1 MNKNAIKSYA
11 VWARTEL
18 MKQVSQ
24 KAYEYGVTEN
34 SLPELN
40 IDTINDRL
48 LSSDEKSQLNELVRE
63 VRKNGFEHV
72 IEEVAYTWF
81 NRFIALRYMEVNNY
95 LPRDLRVRVFTNENN
110 EFKPEILSEAL
121 HLDMN
126 CLDVHRVFDYIEQN
140 KEEKLYKYLLLTLC
154 NEMNEYLPCMF
165 TSINDYKTLLFP
177 DNLLKD
183 DSVLARLIS
192 DIDEDSWLDQVQIIG
207 WLYQYYNSEL
217 KDIVM
222 KKKNYTKDDIP
233 AATQL
238 FTPDWIVRYMVENS
252 LGRLYIN
259 KKKHEGIFEDGRD
272 PSEMTIDEI
281 NEKRISNEKYIS
293 NEMGWKYYLPEAKQ
307 DAEVLK
313 ELEKIELEHSKLQP
327 EDIKLIDPCMGS
339 GHILVYAFDVLM
351 DIYRD
356 AGYSD
361 RDASKSILENNLY
374 GLEIDERAYHLA
386 YFALMMKARQYNRRI
401 LSKDTKINLV
411 EIVESSSEL
420 NEELLSRLGVY
431 KELGQ
436 YLVNTFKEAKEF
448 GSILS
453 LDCTLVQLNEL
464 DNRLIEIDNN
474 AKYGS
479 MLDQI
484 ESQQLIDLIDPL
496 LKQARLLVQKYDVV
510 VTNPPYMAPN
520 PKQKLYVQKHYKD
533 YKADLFGVFEKKCH
547 LLNKCNGYQTMII
560 LPSYMFLSSFENARK
575 EMLSNVTICS
585 LLHMGRGIF
594 GVDFGS
600 TAFVLLNNKIENNKG
615 RYFRLHERT
624 FQYIDPDHIAQL
636 YLDSKEDDSLLFDFQ
651 TYDTQNDIKYKDN
664 GLKLSFI
671 TTQDNFK
678 KIPGSPIAYWVS
690 SKLLSAFQVGR
701 PLSPVASPC
710 VGLQTGDNGRFL
722 RLWFE
727 VCNQNISFDCS
738 SCEESFARA
747 TRWFP
752 YNKGGDFRKW
762 YGNSDYIVNWENN
775 GNEIRNFK
783 DERGKLRSRPQNTQY
798 YFKESATWSKISS
811 GPISFRF
818 KPRGFVF
825 DVAGTSIFSDNKE
838 LLIYILGLCNTKIIT
853 AILKAMSPT
862 LNYEVGQIAS
872 LPVILE
878 NEGISSVIDVTSS
891 LIKFSKLDWDS
902 FETSWDFKVHPLVE
916 LRLAGASA
924 RGDNDPSARVSS
936 AYKAWSMACE
946 ERFNQLKANEEEL
959 NRIFIEIYGLQDELT
974 PEVEDKD
981 VTVRKADLVRDI
993 KSFISYA
1000 VGCMFGRYS
1009 LDVEGLAYAGGEWDS
1024 SKYSIFIP
1032 DADDIIP
1039 ICDEEYFEDDIVS
1052 RFVEFVSVVYGSDTL
1067 EENLKF
1073 IADAL
1078 GGKGTPREVLRN
1090 YFLNDFFKDHCNT
1103 YQVTGSGKRPI
1114 YWLFDSGKK
1123 NGFKA
1128 LVYIHRYTPDLI
1140 ARMRT
1145 GYIHPQQARYRTQ
1158 IELLQEQIDMA
1169 GSTSEK
1175 VKLSKQLKKINEQLL
1190 ELNKYEEIVHHW
1202 ADKMEPMDLDDGVK
1216 VNYAKFQELLAK
1228 IK

>member
-40 IDTINDRL
+40 TDTINDRL

-121 HLDMN
+121 HLEMN
-126 CLDVHRVFDYIEQN
+126 GLDTQRVFDYIEQN
-140 KEEKLYKYLLLTLC
+140 KQEELYKYLLLTLC
-154 NEMNEYLPCMF
+154 NEMNEYLPFMF

-192 DIDEDSWLDQVQIIG
+192 DIDEDSWLNQVQIIG

-272 PSEMTIDEI
+272 PSEMIIDEI
-281 NEKRISNEKYIS
+281 NDKRIANEKYIS

-307 DAEVLK
+307 DVEVLK

-386 YFALMMKARQYNRRI
+386 YFALMIKARQYNRRI

-411 EIVESSSEL
+411 EIVESSPEL
-420 NEELLSRLGVY
+420 NDDLLSHLGEY

-436 YLVNTFKEAKEF
+436 YLVETFKEAKEF
-448 GSILS
+448 GSILN
-453 LDCTLVQLNEL
+453 LDCTLEQLQKLENNLFE
-464 DNRLIEIDNN
+464 IENN

-496 LKQARLLVQKYDVV
+496 LKQAKLLVQKYDVV
-510 VTNPPYMAPN
+510 VTNPPYMPPS
-520 PKQKLYVQKHYKD
+520 PKQKQYVQKNYPDSKS
-533 YKADLFGVFEKKCH
+533 DLFAVFIEKCH
-547 LLNKCNGYQTMII
+547 DLTKKNAYQAMITMH
-560 LPSYMFLSSFENARK
+560 SWMFLSSFEKLRNKLISNNNIVNMAHLGAR
-575 EMLSNVTICS
+575 
-585 LLHMGRGIF
+585 
-594 GVDFGS
+594 
-600 TAFVLLNNKIENNKG
+600 AFEEIGGEVVQTTSFIIENNHIKNYQSG
-615 RYFRLHERT
+615 FKRLVDYNSQDGKKDEYLTERN
-624 FQYIDPDHIAQL
+624 L
-636 YLDSKEDDSLLFDFQ
+636 YVSSSE
-651 TYDTQNDIKYKDN
+651 
-664 GLKLSFI
+664 
-671 TTQDNFK
+671 NFN

-690 SKLLSAFQVGR
+690 DLFLDSYKNKKLEDIKCYARNGIT
-701 PLSPVASPC
+701 
-710 VGLQTGDNGRFL
+710 TGENDLFI

-727 VCNQNISFDCS
+727 VVNINNK
-738 SCEESFARA
+738 
-747 TRWFP
+747 WYP
-752 YNKGGDFRKW
+752 LNKGGAYRKW
-762 YGNSDYIVNWENN
+762 
-775 GNEIRNFK
+775 
-783 DERGKLRSRPQNTQY
+783 
-798 YFKESATWSKISS
+798 
-811 GPISFRF
+811 
-818 KPRGFVF
+818 
-825 DVAGTSIFSDNKE
+825 
-838 LLIYILGLCNTKIIT
+838 
-853 AILKAMSPT
+853 
-862 LNYEVGQIAS
+862 
-872 LPVILE
+872 
-878 NEGISSVIDVTSS
+878 
-891 LIKFSKLDWDS
+891 
-902 FETSWDFKVHPLVE
+902 
-916 LRLAGASA
+916 
-924 RGDNDPSARVSS
+924 
-936 AYKAWSMACE
+936 
-946 ERFNQLKANEEEL
+946 
-959 NRIFIEIYGLQDELT
+959 
-974 PEVEDKD
+974 
-981 VTVRKADLVRDI
+981 
-993 KSFISYA
+993 
-1000 VGCMFGRYS
+1000 
-1009 LDVEGLAYAGGEWDS
+1009 
-1024 SKYSIFIP
+1024 
-1032 DADDIIP
+1032 
-1039 ICDEEYFEDDIVS
+1039 
-1052 RFVEFVSVVYGSDTL
+1052 
-1067 EENLKF
+1067 
-1073 IADAL
+1073 
-1078 GGKGTPREVLRN
+1078 
-1090 YFLNDFFKDHCNT
+1090 
-1103 YQVTGSGKRPI
+1103 
-1114 YWLFDSGKK
+1114 
-1123 NGFKA
+1123 
-1128 LVYIHRYTPDLI
+1128 
-1140 ARMRT
+1140 
-1145 GYIHPQQARYRTQ
+1145 
-1158 IELLQEQIDMA
+1158 
-1169 GSTSEK
+1169 
-1175 VKLSKQLKKINEQLL
+1175 
-1190 ELNKYEEIVHHW
+1190 
-1202 ADKMEPMDLDDGVK
+1202 
-1216 VNYAKFQELLAK
+1216 
-1228 IK
+1228 

>member
-40 IDTINDRL
+40 TDTINDRL

-121 HLDMN
+121 HLEMN
-126 CLDVHRVFDYIEQN
+126 GLDTQKVFDYIEKN
-140 KEEKLYKYLLLTLC
+140 KQEELYKYLLLTLC
-154 NEMNEYLPCMF
+154 NEMNEYLPNMF

-183 DSVLARLIS
+183 DSVLVRLIS

-259 KKKHEGIFEDGRD
+259 KKKHQGIFEDGRD

-281 NEKRISNEKYIS
+281 NDKRIANEKYIS

-411 EIVESSSEL
+411 EIVESSTKL
-420 NEELLSRLGVY
+420 NEDLLSRLGEY

-436 YLVNTFKEAKEF
+436 YLVDTFKEAKEF
-448 GSILS
+448 GSILN
-453 LDCTLVQLNEL
+453 LDCTLEQLQKLENNLFE
-464 DNRLIEIDNN
+464 IENN
-474 AKYGS
+474 AKFGS
-479 MLDQI
+479 MLEQI
-484 ESQQLIDLIDPL
+484 ESQQLIDLIGPL
-496 LKQARLLVQKYDVV
+496 LKQAKLLVQKYDVV
-510 VTNPPYMAPN
+510 VTNPPYMPPS
-520 PKQKLYVQKHYKD
+520 PKQKQYVQKNYPDSKS
-533 YKADLFGVFEKKCH
+533 DLFAVFIEKCH
-547 LLNKCNGYQTMII
+547 DLTKKHAYQSMITMH
-560 LPSYMFLSSFENARK
+560 SWMFLSSFEKLRNKLINNNTIVNMAHLGARAF
-575 EMLSNVTICS
+575 EEIGGEVVQTTSF
-585 LLHMGRGIF
+585 IF
-594 GVDFGS
+594 
-600 TAFVLLNNKIENNKG
+600 ENNHIKNYQSG
-615 RYFRLHERT
+615 FKRLVDYNS
-624 FQYIDPDHIAQL
+624 QDG
-636 YLDSKEDDSLLFDFQ
+636 KEDEYLTKRNLYVSSSE
-651 TYDTQNDIKYKDN
+651 K
-664 GLKLSFI
+664 
-671 TTQDNFK
+671 FK
-678 KIPGSPIAYWVS
+678 KIPGNPIAYWVS
-690 SKLLSAFQVGR
+690 DNFVSNFSEKSISDKFLPKFGMS
-701 PLSPVASPC
+701 
-710 VGLQTGDNGRFL
+710 TGDGNRFIRMWHEVMVDRIDITL
-722 RLWFE
+722 TTITEVSKKNVLW
-727 VCNQNISFDCS
+727 VPLD
-738 SCEESFARA
+738 
-747 TRWFP
+747 
-752 YNKGGDFRKW
+752 KGGSYRKW
-762 YGNSDYIVNWENN
+762 YGNNNYVVWWKNN
-775 GNEIRNFK
+775 GEDIKNCK
-783 DERGKLRSRPQNTQY
+783 KAAVRSPQ
-798 YFKESATWSKISS
+798 YFFTSHISWTLISS
-811 GPISFRF
+811 GDFSSRYF
-818 KPRGFVF
+818 KNGYALDTASNCIYFKDNIEKIDVLGFLNSI
-825 DVAGTSIFSDNKE
+825 VADKYLQILNPTMNFSCGVIGKLPYMIKNE
-838 LLIYILGLCNTKIIT
+838 LLKNKIDDYVSIN
-853 AILKAMSPT
+853 IQL
-862 LNYEVGQIAS
+862 
-872 LPVILE
+872 
-878 NEGISSVIDVTSS
+878 
-891 LIKFSKLDWDS
+891 SKDDWDS
-902 FETSWDFKVHPLVE
+902 FETSWDFKIHPLVE
-916 LRLAGASA
+916 LRLAGSSA
-924 RGDNDPSARVSS
+924 WGDNAPSARISS

-959 NRIFIEIYGLQDELT
+959 NRIFIDIYGLQDELT

-1009 LDVEGLAYAGGEWDS
+1009 LDVEGLAYAGGEWDG
-1024 SKYSIFIP
+1024 SKYTTFIP

-1052 RFVEFVSVVYGSDTL
+1052 RFIDFVSVVYGSDTL

-1073 IADAL
+1073 ITDAL

-1090 YFLNDFFKDHCNT
+1090 YFLNDFYKDHCNT

-1158 IELLQEQIDMA
+1158 IELLQEQIDIA

-1175 VKLSKQLKKINEQLL
+1175 VKLSKQLKKINKQCL

>member
-18 MKQVSQ
+18 MNQVSQ

-40 IDTINDRL
+40 TDTINDRL

-95 LPRDLRVRVFTNENN
+95 LPRGVNVRLFPNENN
-110 EFKPEILSEAL
+110 VFKPEILSEAL
-121 HLDMN
+121 HLEMN
-126 CLDVHRVFDYIEQN
+126 GLDTQKVFDYIEKN
-140 KEEKLYKYLLLTLC
+140 KQEELYKYLLLTLC
-154 NEMNEYLPCMF
+154 NEMNEYLPNMF

-183 DSVLARLIS
+183 DSVLVRLIS

-222 KKKNYTKDDIP
+222 KKKNYAKDDIP

-259 KKKHEGIFEDGRD
+259 KKKHQGIFEDGRD

-281 NEKRISNEKYIS
+281 NDKRIANEKYIS

-307 DAEVLK
+307 DTEVLK

-386 YFALMMKARQYNRRI
+386 YFAIMMKARQYNRRI

-411 EIVESSSEL
+411 EIVESSSDL
-420 NEELLSRLGVY
+420 NNDLLSHLGEY

-436 YLVNTFKEAKEF
+436 YLVDTFKEAKEF
-448 GSILS
+448 GSILN
-453 LDCTLVQLNEL
+453 LDCTLEQLNEL
-464 DNRLIEIDNN
+464 DNTLIEIYKMAD
-474 AKYGS
+474 YGS

-496 LKQARLLVQKYDVV
+496 LKQAILLVQKYDVV
-510 VTNPPYMAPN
+510 VTNPPYMGSKGGMN
-520 PKQKLYVQKHYKD
+520 SMLKNYIGKNYTQSKSDLYAVFMDVAYSMCKD
-533 YKADLFGVFEKKCH
+533 Y
-547 LLNKCNGYQTMII
+547 GYMSMINQHGW
-560 LPSYMFLSSFENARK
+560 MFLSSFSKLRSFVVENESIVNMIHLGTRAF
-575 EMLSNVTICS
+575 EEISGEVVQT
-585 LLHMGRGIF
+585 
-594 GVDFGS
+594 
-600 TAFVLLNNKIENNKG
+600 TAFVTEKVPVDYIGKYIRLVDVGDSGEKEKNFLSIMRGNNNELLYEFPMRYYSYLPDNLIGYWISTKVIDIYNNEKA
-615 RYFRLHERT
+615 LA
-624 FQYIDPDHIAQL
+624 DIAKPRQ
-636 YLDSKEDDSLLFDFQ
+636 
-651 TYDTQNDIKYKDN
+651 
-664 GLKLSFI
+664 GLS
-671 TTQDNFK
+671 T
-678 KIPGSPIAYWVS
+678 S
-690 SKLLSAFQVGR
+690 
-701 PLSPVASPC
+701 
-710 VGLQTGDNGRFL
+710 DNGRFL

-727 VCNQNISFDCS
+727 TDIHNIGFGFGNRKDASDS
-738 SCEESFARA
+738 GKK
-747 TRWFP
+747 WFP
-752 YNKGGDFRKW
+752 YNKGGEYRKW
-762 YGNSDYIVNWENN
+762 YGNNNYVINWQYDGKELREWADYLNTHGTSMGRLVSQEFYFKKGLTWSGVGATRFGVRCYPQGMLFDVGAN
-775 GNEIRNFK
+775 GLFIEEELYYYMAGFLNTKLANDMIKVLNPTINTGSGTV
-783 DERGKLRSRPQNTQY
+783 GKLPIIISESHISVVEKLV
-798 YFKESATWSKISS
+798 KECIDIAKI
-811 GPISFRF
+811 
-818 KPRGFVF
+818 
-825 DVAGTSIFSDNKE
+825 E
-838 LLIYILGLCNTKIIT
+838 
-853 AILKAMSPT
+853 
-862 LNYEVGQIAS
+862 
-872 LPVILE
+872 
-878 NEGISSVIDVTSS
+878 
-891 LIKFSKLDWDS
+891 WDLY
-902 FETSWDFKVHPLVE
+902 ETSWNFNGNPLVKNHI
-916 LRLAGASA
+916 STIS
-924 RGDNDPSARVSS
+924 D
-936 AYKAWSMACE
+936 AYNLWCNECE
-946 ERFNQLKANEEEL
+946 DRFNVLKSNEEEL
-959 NRIFIEIYGLQDELT
+959 NRIFIDIYGLQDELT

-981 VTVRKADLVRDI
+981 VTVRKADLVRAI

-1000 VGCMFGRYS
+1000 VGCIFGRYS
-1009 LDVEGLAYAGGEWDS
+1009 LDVEGLAYAGGEWDD
-1024 SKYSIFIP
+1024 SKYTSFIP
-1032 DADDIIP
+1032 DKDDIIP

>member
-40 IDTINDRL
+40 TDTINDRL

-121 HLDMN
+121 HLEMN
-126 CLDVHRVFDYIEQN
+126 GLDTQKVFDYIEKN
-140 KEEKLYKYLLLTLC
+140 KQEELYKYLLLTLC
-154 NEMNEYLPCMF
+154 NEMNEYLPNMF

-233 AATQL
+233 AVTQL

-259 KKKHEGIFEDGRD
+259 KKKHDGIFADGKD
-272 PSEMTIDEI
+272 PSEMTVDEI
-281 NEKRISNEKYIS
+281 NQSRITVEKLIS
-293 NEMGWKYYLPEAKQ
+293 NEMGWKYYLPEANQ
-307 DAEVLK
+307 EPEVLK

-327 EDIKLIDPCMGS
+327 EDIKVIDPCMGS

-411 EIVESSSEL
+411 EIVESSVEL
-420 NEELLSRLGVY
+420 NDDLLSHLGEY

-436 YLVNTFKEAKEF
+436 YLVDTFKEAKEF
-448 GSILS
+448 GSILN
-453 LDCTLVQLNEL
+453 LDCTLEQLQKLENNLFE
-464 DNRLIEIDNN
+464 IENN

-496 LKQARLLVQKYDVV
+496 RKQAKLLVQKYDVV
-510 VTNPPYMAPN
+510 VANPPYMPPS
-520 PKQKLYVQKHYKD
+520 PKQKPYVQKNYPDSKS
-533 YKADLFGVFEKKCH
+533 DLFAVFIEKCH
-547 LLNKCNGYQTMII
+547 DFTKEDAYQAMITMH
-560 LPSYMFLSSFENARK
+560 SWMFLSSFEKLRNKLINNDTIVNMAHLGARAF
-575 EMLSNVTICS
+575 EDIGGEVVQTTSF
-585 LLHMGRGIF
+585 IF
-594 GVDFGS
+594 
-600 TAFVLLNNKIENNKG
+600 ENNHIKNYQS
-615 RYFRLHERT
+615 RFKRLVDYSSQDGKKDE
-624 FQYIDPDHIAQL
+624 
-636 YLDSKEDDSLLFDFQ
+636 YLTDSNQSISSSE
-651 TYDTQNDIKYKDN
+651 
-664 GLKLSFI
+664 
-671 TTQDNFK
+671 NFN
-678 KIPGSPIAYWVS
+678 KIPGNPIAYWVS
-690 SKLLSAFQVGR
+690 ENVY
-701 PLSPVASPC
+701 
-710 VGLQTGDNGRFL
+710 N
-722 RLWFE
+722 
-727 VCNQNISFDCS
+727 SFDKTHNGQVANLCQGLTTTDNNKYVRAWTEVSKDKIGFNCS
-738 SCEESFARA
+738 SIVDAKNSKNV
-747 TRWFP
+747 WFP
-752 YNKGGDFRKW
+752 FNKGGSFRKW
-762 YGNSDYIVNWENN
+762 YGNNDLVVNYYNDGE
-775 GNEIRNFK
+775 EIKSSVLKKYTYLKTPDFVVK
-783 DERGKLRSRPQNTQY
+783 NTKY
-798 YFKESATWSKISS
+798 YFKECLTWSALSS
-811 GPISFRF
+811 GNFSIRYSKQGAICADKGQGLFAPKDLMIYSC
-818 KPRGFVF
+818 GLLNSA
-825 DVAGTSIFSDNKE
+825 VAE
-838 LLIYILGLCNTKIIT
+838 LYLSMI
-853 AILKAMSPT
+853 SPT
-862 LNYEVGQIAS
+862 LDYNCGYIRLVPFINCEYEKSNIEKLVNKNIC
-872 LPVILE
+872 L
-878 NEGISSVIDVTSS
+878 
-891 LIKFSKLDWDS
+891 SKTDWDS
-902 FETSWDFKVHPLVE
+902 FETSWDFKEHPLVE

-924 RGDNDPSARVSS
+924 WGDNAPSAKISS
-936 AYKAWSMACE
+936 AYKTWSIACE

-959 NRIFIEIYGLQDELT
+959 NRIFIDIYGLQDELT

-1009 LDVEGLAYAGGEWDS
+1009 LDVEGLAYAGGEWDD
-1024 SKYSIFIP
+1024 SKYTTFIP
-1032 DADDIIP
+1032 DRDDIIP

-1052 RFVEFVSVVYGSDTL
+1052 RFIEFVSAVYGSDTL

-1073 IADAL
+1073 MVI
-1078 GGKGTPREVLRN
+1078 RN
-1090 YFLNDFFKDHCNT
+1090 
-1103 YQVTGSGKRPI
+1103 
-1114 YWLFDSGKK
+1114 
-1123 NGFKA
+1123 
-1128 LVYIHRYTPDLI
+1128 
-1140 ARMRT
+1140 
-1145 GYIHPQQARYRTQ
+1145 
-1158 IELLQEQIDMA
+1158 
-1169 GSTSEK
+1169 
-1175 VKLSKQLKKINEQLL
+1175 
-1190 ELNKYEEIVHHW
+1190 
-1202 ADKMEPMDLDDGVK
+1202 
-1216 VNYAKFQELLAK
+1216 
-1228 IK
+1228 